1 MRRDLA
7 GLLDTLAAIERE
19 RRMEAARRD
28 NLIVQA
34 AREIAAERLAILERH
49 ERYEPER
56 RYGHE

>member
-1 MRRDLA
+1 MA
-7 GLLDTLAAIERE
+7 
-19 RRMEAARRD
+19 AARRD